1 MSDSG
6 MLAGTNGAGGA
17 AVMATIAQ
25 AIKTSGAIIRVEPKE
40 FMNILSRTQD
50 PLVVY
55 SPKKFWGSHKYLTGY
70 KGLIFYTKARIWFEL
85 GAEVEVVT
93 AKTIWAPS
101 YPS

>member
-1 MSDSG
+1 MSYPGTISG
-6 MLAGTNGAGGA
+6 AETAVEMA
-17 AVMATIAQ
+17 AIAQ
-25 AIKTSGAIIRVEPKE
+25 AVKASGAIVRVEPKE

-85 GAEVEVVT
+85 GPDVEVVT
-93 AKTIWAPS
+93 AKTIWVPN
-101 YPS
+101 